1 MTDLDREL
9 DAMATAIFEERR
21 VSLCRTSARPSAPAP
36 AAPPGKAIAWLLA
49 LNVASF
55 LFAWFAAP

>member
-9 DAMATAIFEERR
+9 DAMAAAIIEERR
-21 VSLCRTSARPSAPAP
+21 AARCRTSARPSAPEP

-55 LFAWFAAP
+55 LFAWFASP